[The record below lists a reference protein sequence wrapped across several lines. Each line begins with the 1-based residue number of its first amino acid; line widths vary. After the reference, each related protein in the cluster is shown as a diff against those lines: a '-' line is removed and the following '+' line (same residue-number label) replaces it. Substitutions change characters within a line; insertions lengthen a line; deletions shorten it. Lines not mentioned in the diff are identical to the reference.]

1 MDVIYSLTEDH
12 IKQLHSLYKN
22 EWWTNNRSL
31 DETMQCV
38 QGSQI
43 VIGLINDNN
52 TLIGFVRVITDF
64 TFKALI
70 FDLIVDENYR
80 RKGLS
85 KRLISLVKTHTK
97 LRNILHF
104 ELYCLPELVGYYKKL
119 GFLDD
124 IDGIRLLRHI
134 NR

>member
-1 MDVIYSLTEDH
+1 MHVIYNLTNDH
-12 IKQLHSLYKN
+12 ISQLHALYKK
-22 EWWTNNRSL
+22 EWWTNDRSL
-31 DETMQCV
+31 DETARCV

-43 VIGLINDNN
+43 VIGLINNKN

-70 FDLIVDENYR
+70 FDLIVDKNYR
-80 RKGLS
+80 DKGLS
-85 KRLISLVKTHTK
+85 KRLISLVKCHTK
-97 LRNILHF
+97 LKNISHF

-119 GFLDD
+119 GFLES
-124 IDGIRLLRHI
+124 IDGIMLLRHV